1 MKRKQFFL
9 STLERCVLWGV
20 LAGLL
25 GATAFAQ
32 LPAQA
37 AQDFQK
43 ALEHFRRQ
51 DYSSALQVLSSV
63 ETQFPNNFDVQHLL
77 AIVLDLK
84 NQPQEANLHFRK
96 AVELN
101 PNSATAYT
109 NYGASLMR
117 LGKPEQAVLQF
128 KRAVALEPGHATACF
143 NLGTIFLGQG
153 KPEEARSWLEQAYE
167 AQPIYENGYQLAF
180 CYFVLGNHLSAQR
193 ILDALEGVP
202 RERAEFYFLRVLN
215 EKALGRGQNAS
226 QVLPELLPVLAEQP
240 EVQDQVIMLLF
251 SQGMYRE
258 AIRVLEL
265 AVEHFPDSY
274 SARFNLARAR
284 SELGEMTGA
293 KEDASRALELQ
304 ETGEVHVLLGD
315 ISEKLEQPLVAV
327 EHYQQAVRL
336 DPSETNLY
344 ALGYE
349 FLAHWT
355 WAAAEPVFERA
366 LEQHPESWRLWVGFG
381 AAALGQ
387 NESSKAA
394 PRFLK
399 AIEIVPDGLLS
410 YHLLS
415 QSFDQAP
422 QVFDEVVSRFKQFSL
437 DHPENPWAG
446 YYHAL
451 ASFRAALKAG
461 HPDHLQEAISLLKG
475 VISKKGD
482 FFEAHRL
489 LGEIY
494 FHLKLWNEAAAAL
507 QRAVEM
513 DSEHAEA
520 HYKLA
525 LALQRSGQSERA
537 KSILKRY
544 QALKSQQDTAVA
556 ERMAGTAKF
565 ILDLKKP

>member
-1 MKRKQFFL
+1 M
-9 STLERCVLWGV
+9 
-20 LAGLL
+20 
-25 GATAFAQ
+25 
-32 LPAQA
+32 
-37 AQDFQK
+37 
-43 ALEHFRRQ
+43 
-51 DYSSALQVLSSV
+51 
-63 ETQFPNNFDVQHLL
+63 ETQFPNNFDIQHLL

-84 NQPQEANLHFRK
+84 NQRQEANLHFRK
-96 AVELN
+96 AVGLN

-128 KRAVALEPGHATACF
+128 KRAIALEPGHATACF
-143 NLGTIFLGQG
+143 NLGTILLRQG
-153 KPEEARSWLEQAYE
+153 KHEEARSWLEQAYE
-167 AQPIYENGYQLAF
+167 VQPIYENGYQLAF

-193 ILDALEGVP
+193 ILETLEGVP
-202 RERAEFYFLRVLN
+202 QERAEFYFLRVLN

-226 QVLPELLPVLAEQP
+226 QVLPELLLVLAEQP

-251 SQGMYRE
+251 SQGMYVE

-265 AVEHFPDSY
+265 AVEHFPDSH
-274 SARFNLARAR
+274 SAWLNLARAR

-293 KEDASRALELQ
+293 KKDASRALKLQ

-315 ISEKLEQPLVAV
+315 ISEKLEQPLVALD
-327 EHYQQAVRL
+327 HYQQAVRL

-349 FLAHWT
+349 FLAHWN
-355 WAAAEPVFERA
+355 WAAAEQVFERG
-366 LEQHPESWRLWVGFG
+366 LEQQPESWRLWVGFG
-381 AAALGQ
+381 AAALGK

-399 AIEIVPDGLLS
+399 AIEFVPDGLLS

-422 QVFDEVVSRFKQFSL
+422 QVFDEAVSRFKQFFL

-446 YYHAL
+446 YYQAL

-461 HPDHLQEAISLLKG
+461 HSDHLQEAISLLKG
-475 VISKKGD
+475 VISQKGD

-525 LALQRSGQSERA
+525 LALRRSGQTERA
-537 KSILKRY
+537 KSTLKRY

-556 ERMAGTAKF
+556 ERMARTAKF